1 MDSEELFKKSK
12 KSIPGGVNSPVRSFD
27 PYPFFVESAE
37 GSKIFDIDGNEYI
50 DYVLGYGPLILGH
63 NDSRVKSSLKEQGKK
78 GIHFGAPYEKELK
91 LAKKI
96 IKNISSAELVRFSN
110 SGTEA
115 TMTAIRLARGYTGK
129 EKILMFDGGYHGSH
143 DHLLFDSEGVKTE
156 GIPKSL
162 EKSTIVSKF
171 NDIEK
176 VKESFEKHDFAGV
189 ILEPVMGNSGCLIPE
204 PNFLKS
210 LKDLCE
216 ENGTLLIFDE
226 VITGFRLSLGGAQ
239 KYFDVEPDL
248 TTLGKIIGGGFPIGA
263 IAGKKEIMN
272 NLTPKGEVF
281 HAGTFSGHPFAMTAG
296 LKTLEIL
303 ENENIL
309 ENATDYAYKF
319 ADRLEK
325 DMNYHVSQI
334 GPMLQFHPGVNSVK
348 KIEDIRSVDEN
359 KYMRIQNSLLE
370 KGIFIPPSHHE
381 CLFISGAHSDKDLK
395 STLESWKNISV

>member
-176 VKESFEKHDFAGV
+176 R
-189 ILEPVMGNSGCLIPE
+189 LI
-204 PNFLKS
+204 K
-210 LKDLCE
+210 
-216 ENGTLLIFDE
+216 
-226 VITGFRLSLGGAQ
+226 
-239 KYFDVEPDL
+239 
-248 TTLGKIIGGGFPIGA
+248 
-263 IAGKKEIMN
+263 
-272 NLTPKGEVF
+272 
-281 HAGTFSGHPFAMTAG
+281 
-296 LKTLEIL
+296 
-303 ENENIL
+303 
-309 ENATDYAYKF
+309 
-319 ADRLEK
+319 
-325 DMNYHVSQI
+325 
-334 GPMLQFHPGVNSVK
+334 
-348 KIEDIRSVDEN
+348 
-359 KYMRIQNSLLE
+359 
-370 KGIFIPPSHHE
+370 
-381 CLFISGAHSDKDLK
+381 LFIVGNGIGFIFGAAVTALASQLINKL
-395 STLESWKNISV
+395 